1 MTLIATEKPRISDL
15 VKYEEAAA
23 FGYCR
28 EDVVI
33 NVDASADYVIGTV
46 LGKVTATD
54 KYVPV
59 NAAEVVGQE
68 GAEVAAAV
76 LLENVSV
83 EASTDT
89 TVTAAVRGAMIVRDG
104 ALVFVNTHTD
114 NERASAVA
122 ALSALGIETRI
133 GE

>member
-1 MTLIATEKPRISDL
+1 MTLIATENPRPSDL

-33 NVDASADYVIGTV
+33 NVDAAADYIIGTV
-46 LGKVTATD
+46 LGKVTASG